1 MAAQTTRKRK
11 RQLALVLR
19 FVRGHEQL
27 HTRVHRT
34 HTLVFSRF
42 TQGQCH
48 HEHSSDDGLEQE
60 LLRTNGGLWG
70 PMDMLPPPGVPPE
83 CDGYDSMSLRPPD
96 SEQDLRK
103 TRETKQEGIPPCS
116 TLNGQQRRQKRR
128 LSPGLPAD
136 GNESACIMP
145 VPLFWELLPFKKQNK
160 KKMKEIMREKQ
171 KEREKGRK
179 VGTFNAVE
187 AGKRLES
194 EFHNKIWVKRKKL
207 SKQAKERNAPLK
219 KKKIS
224 EIHQKKFPQAS
235 AKKTFRWKT
244 CGTKAREAKDDDS
257 NDGDGAG
264 DGGCSDGGGGGG
276 GASAAAPVADNRN
289 EWKLAQG
296 EK

>member
-1 MAAQTTRKRK
+1 MNGVTQNVESRSEVWLFFWWKDGKER
-11 RQLALVLR
+11 LV
-19 FVRGHEQL
+19 
-27 HTRVHRT
+27 
-34 HTLVFSRF
+34 
-42 TQGQCH
+42 
-48 HEHSSDDGLEQE
+48 
-60 LLRTNGGLWG
+60 
-70 PMDMLPPPGVPPE
+70 PPGCLDDKE
-83 CDGYDSMSLRPPD
+83 KYEKAYG
-96 SEQDLRK
+96 
-103 TRETKQEGIPPCS
+103 
-116 TLNGQQRRQKRR
+116 
-128 LSPGLPAD
+128 
-136 GNESACIMP
+136 
-145 VPLFWELLPFKKQNK
+145 
-160 KKMKEIMREKQ
+160 KKMKSWRSLVYRLCEKN
-171 KEREKGRK
+171 
-179 VGTFNAVE
+179 FAVS
-187 AGKRLES
+187 LS
-194 EFHNKIWVKRKKL
+194 FQL